1 MNKQGESDR
10 ILPVTSDCFLVME
23 YITFFCNFPGQKVV
37 VVACCCPVRGVHV
50 HVHVHVSVHTPVTVR
65 SCSVWSEQPGSHEL
79 LLLTTGSHRA
89 VHTCLPPPE
98 GPQVRHTTA
107 QINRWLGGVTSPQRE
122 DEDVGPMSTLC
133 DVLQFLRLGLGAATV
148 KSRGKLHF
156 VAKHFAD
163 VAAVEN

>member
-1 MNKQGESDR
+1 MSSSSLLQGLTEQYTHVFHHLRDPR
-10 ILPVTSDCFLVME
+10 YVT
-23 YITFFCNFPGQKVV
+23 
-37 VVACCCPVRGVHV
+37 
-50 HVHVHVSVHTPVTVR
+50 
-65 SCSVWSEQPGSHEL
+65 
-79 LLLTTGSHRA
+79 RA
-89 VHTCLPPPE
+89 
-98 GPQVRHTTA
+98 A

-133 DVLQFLRLGLGAATV
+133 DVLQLLRLGLGAATV